1 MFIKGDRKIGK
12 QELQNVKYTRDPR
25 LYETVSVNGQRDKV
39 NVGDGKSTGQNVEL
53 YVGGTNA
60 GTDPDNC
67 VGAFATGYFHNKYIA
82 DGITGSAY
90 EREKPHWV
98 EMRLSDLYLIYA
110 EALLQADGNNVKA
123 LEYIDKIRARVGL
136 KGLAEC
142 NPSENLT
149 TNKDSLR

>member
-1 MFIKGDRKIGK
+1 MFIKGDRKVGK

-60 GTDPDNC
+60 GTGPDMC
-67 VGAFATGYFHNKYIA
+67 VGVYATGYFHNKYIA

-110 EALLQADGNNVKA
+110 EALLQADGNNVK
-123 LEYIDKIRARVGL
+123 LWNISTKSV
-136 KGLAEC
+136 
-142 NPSENLT
+142 PV
-149 TNKDSLR
+149 

>member
-1 MFIKGDRKIGK
+1 M
-12 QELQNVKYTRDPR
+12 
-25 LYETVSVNGQRDKV
+25 NGQRDKV

-60 GTDPDNC
+60 GTGPDNC

-110 EALLQADGNNVKA
+110 QAIREPTSSAALSIVWSS
-123 LEYIDKIRARVGL
+123 IAR
-136 KGLAEC
+136 
-142 NPSENLT
+142 
-149 TNKDSLR
+149 